1 MHINYVM
8 WGVARTGG
16 TVTFTEIGKRL
27 IKKGHKVT
35 ITAFDDGY
43 GHKTPQGY
51 KPDWE
56 KTIPIEYIPVDLG
69 VKYWRF
75 LIDTLVRVLKPH
87 AMAAEWEKIYKM
99 VDHIPDCD
107 INIATYFPSAFS
119 LYFSH
124 KGKKQFYHM
133 QHFEPLF
140 YDPEVPFDSP
150 NKYVKL
156 AVKMTEPIAPMA
168 LETTAMSR
176 LAELSYMLP
185 INKIANSLW
194 LKNMIKEKY
203 GADSYL
209 INHAIR
215 NEIFYPRDDV
225 SKPARKR
232 VLSLGKSSMFWKGTG
247 TLADAMKIVVKKHPD
262 VELVFYGVE
271 KNPSIDFPHKYIYSP
286 SFNDLARLYCSSHV
300 VVCPSWYESF
310 PAPPLEG
317 MSCGVPVVTTSIG
330 VEDYARDGE
339 NSLVVPPRNA
349 EAMADAIC
357 RILGDEELCKKLS
370 KNGLETASQFSWD
383 KTTDNLEK
391 LFEKVLHEKE

>member
-1 MHINYVM
+1 MYINYIM

-16 TVTFTEIGKRL
+16 TVTFTEISKRL
-27 IKKGHKVT
+27 IKRGHRVT

-43 GHKTPQGY
+43 GHKTDKGY

-56 KTIPIEYIPVDLG
+56 RDIPIEYIPVSLG

-75 LIDTLVRVLKPH
+75 LVDTAIRMMKPQ
-87 AMAAEWEKIYKM
+87 ALAAEWEKIFRM

-107 INIATYFPSAFS
+107 INVATFFPSAFS

-133 QHFEPLF
+133 QHYEPLF
-140 YDPEVPFDSP
+140 YDPQIPFDSP
-150 NKYVKL
+150 NRYVKL
-156 AVKMTEPIAPMA
+156 AAKLTEKFAPMS
-168 LETTAMSR
+168 LEIASMSR

-194 LKNMIKEKY
+194 LKNIIKDKY
-203 GADSYL
+203 GSDSYL

-215 NEIFYPRDDV
+215 NDVFYPRQDV
-225 SKPARKR
+225 AKPARKR
-232 VLSLGKSSMFWKGTG
+232 ILSLGKTSMFWKGTG
-247 TLADAMKIVVKKHPD
+247 TLAEAMKLVMKKYPDVDLVLYGSEKHPE
-262 VELVFYGVE
+262 V
-271 KNPSIDFPHKYIYSP
+271 DFPHQYILSP
-286 SFNDLARLYCSSHV
+286 SFDALAKLYCSSHV

-339 NSLVVPPRNA
+339 NCLVVPPRDP
-349 EAMADAIC
+349 EKMADAIC
-357 RILGDEELCKKLS
+357 RLLSDNELCKRIS
-370 KNGLETASQFSWD
+370 KGGLETAQSFSWD
-383 KTTDNLEK
+383 RTADKVES
-391 LFEKVLHEKE
+391 LFEKVLQEKG